1 MFGWMK
7 SMILYLILSGVVI
20 NFAPN
25 ENYKRY
31 IRFFSGLM
39 VIMLLA
45 NPIQYIFRLGSGN
58 INSFVAEMERDMEHI
73 SGNHFYD
80 NMYNYY
86 EMGISEG
93 IRITLMEANINVE
106 RVEVLTDK
114 SGGCVKTTVFLTN
127 SEKSDDIT
135 IKKLISKVYNLE
147 DARIYIVRR

>member
-1 MFGWMK
+1 
-7 SMILYLILSGVVI
+7 MILYLILSGVVI

-25 ENYKRY
+25 GNYKRY

-45 NPIQYIFRLGSGN
+45 DPIQYLFRLGSGN
-58 INSFVAEMERDMEHI
+58 LDGFVAQMERDMEHF
-73 SGNHFYD
+73 SKNHNYD

-93 IRITLMEANINVE
+93 IRITLMEANIKVE
-106 RVEVLTDK
+106 QVEVLTDK
-114 SGGCVKTTVFLTN
+114 AGGCVKTTVFLAY
-127 SEKSDDIT
+127 SEMSDDIT